1 MSKAGGNATQDQLVR
16 FAERIESLIHDRQ
29 LISDD
34 IKDVK
39 AEAKSDGYDVRTL
52 MKVIALRKLTPAVR
66 QEQASLMETYCAAFG
81 IDIHE

>member
-1 MSKAGGNATQDQLVR
+1 MSKAGGNATQDQLVQ

-29 LISDD
+29 LVSDD

-39 AEAKSDGYDVRTL
+39 AEAKSNGYDVRTL
-52 MKVIALRKLTPAVR
+52 MKVIALRKLTPTVR